1 MILAICGFMGSG
13 KTTTGRSLAA
23 RLGWQFADLDS
34 EIEKAAGRSVAKIFE
49 DEGEAAFRKRETEA
63 LRAILVDAD
72 APLVLALGGG
82 TLLSEENRELVRR
95 HCQCVWL
102 KASPEALSDRLAH
115 EAEGRPLLAGRDLR
129 TRVATLLASR
139 EATYREAADVAV
151 DTDGVDQEEI
161 VKRIIE
167 NLR

>member
-1 MILAICGFMGSG
+1 MGSG
-13 KTTTGRSLAA
+13 KTTTGRSLAT
-23 RLGWQFADLDS
+23 RLGWRFADLDS

-49 DEGEAAFRKRETEA
+49 DEGETAFRKRETEA

-82 TLLSEENRELVRR
+82 TLMAEENRELVRR

-102 KASPEALSDRLAH
+102 KASPEALADRLAR
-115 EAEGRPLLAGRDLR
+115 EAEGRPLLAGQDLR

-151 DTDGVDQEEI
+151 DTDGVGQEEI

>member
-1 MILAICGFMGSG
+1 MGSG

-49 DEGEAAFRKRETEA
+49 DEGETAFRKRETEA

-72 APLVLALGGG
+72 AHLVLALGGG
-82 TLLSEENRELVRR
+82 TLLSEENRQLVRQ

-102 KASPEALSDRLAH
+102 KALPEALSDRLAR
-115 EAEGRPLLAGRDLR
+115 EAEGRPLLAGQDLR

>member
-1 MILAICGFMGSG
+1 MGSG

-23 RLGWQFADLDS
+23 RLGWRFADLDS

-49 DEGEAAFRKRETEA
+49 DEGETAFRKRETEA
-63 LRAILVDAD
+63 LRAILVHAD

-82 TLLSEENRELVRR
+82 TLMAEENRELVRR
-95 HCQCVWL
+95 HCRCVWL
-102 KASPEALSDRLAH
+102 KASPEALSDRLAR
-115 EAEGRPLLAGRDLR
+115 EAEGRPLLAGQDLR
-129 TRVATLLASR
+129 TRVATLMASR

-151 DTDGVDQEEI
+151 DTDGVDPEEI

-167 NLR
+167 ILR

>member
-1 MILAICGFMGSG
+1 MGSG

-23 RLGWQFADLDS
+23 RLGWRFADLDS
-34 EIEKAAGRSVAKIFE
+34 EIEKAAGQTVAKIFE
-49 DEGEAAFRKRETEA
+49 DEGELGFRKRD
-63 LRAILVDAD
+63 ILSTS
-72 APLVLALGGG
+72 APGTTVLALGGG
-82 TLLSEENRELVRR
+82 TLLSEENRQLVRQ

-102 KASPEALSDRLAH
+102 KASPEALAGRLAR
-115 EAEGRPLLAGRDLR
+115 EAEGRPLLAGQDLR

>member
-1 MILAICGFMGSG
+1 MGSG

-23 RLGWQFADLDS
+23 RLGWRFADLDS

-49 DEGEAAFRKRETEA
+49 DEGETAFRKRETEA
-63 LRAILVDAD
+63 LRAILVHAD

-82 TLLSEENRELVRR
+82 TLMAEENRELVRR
-95 HCQCVWL
+95 HCRGVWL
-102 KASPEALSDRLAH
+102 KASPEALSDRLAR
-115 EAEGRPLLAGRDLR
+115 EAEGRPLLAGQDLR

-151 DTDGVDQEEI
+151 DTDGVDPEEI

-167 NLR
+167 ILR

>member
-1 MILAICGFMGSG
+1 MGSG

-49 DEGEAAFRKRETEA
+49 DEGETSFRKRETEA

-72 APLVLALGGG
+72 AHLVLALGGG
-82 TLLSEENRELVRR
+82 TLLSEENRQLVRQ

-102 KASPEALSDRLAH
+102 KASPEALAGRLAR
-115 EAEGRPLLAGRDLR
+115 EAEGRPLLAGQDLR

>member
-1 MILAICGFMGSG
+1 MGSG

-23 RLGWQFADLDS
+23 RLGWRFADLDS

-49 DEGEAAFRKRETEA
+49 DEGELGFRKRETEA

-72 APLVLALGGG
+72 AHLVLALGGG
-82 TLLSEENRELVRR
+82 TLLSEENRQLVRQ

-102 KASPEALSDRLAH
+102 KASPEALAGRLAR
-115 EAEGRPLLAGRDLR
+115 EAEGRPLLAGQDLR

-151 DTDGVDQEEI
+151 DTDGVDPEEI

>member
-1 MILAICGFMGSG
+1 MGSG

-23 RLGWQFADLDS
+23 RLGWRFADLDS

-49 DEGEAAFRKRETEA
+49 DEGETAFRKRETEA

-82 TLLSEENRELVRR
+82 TLLSEENRQLVRQ

-102 KASPEALSDRLAH
+102 KASPEALSDRLAR
-115 EAEGRPLLAGRDLR
+115 EAEGRPLLAGQDLR
-129 TRVATLLASR
+129 TRIATLLASR

>member
-1 MILAICGFMGSG
+1 MGSG

-49 DEGEAAFRKRETEA
+49 DEGETAFRKLETEA

-72 APLVLALGGG
+72 AHLVLALGGG
-82 TLLSEENRELVRR
+82 TLLSEENRQLVRQ

-102 KASPEALSDRLAH
+102 KASPEALSDRLAR
-115 EAEGRPLLAGRDLR
+115 EAEGRPLLAGQDLR

-139 EATYREAADVAV
+139 EQTYREAADVAV

-161 VKRIIE
+161 VRRIIE

>member
-1 MILAICGFMGSG
+1 MGSG

-23 RLGWQFADLDS
+23 RLGWRSADLDS

-49 DEGEAAFRKRETEA
+49 DEGETAFRKRETEA

-72 APLVLALGGG
+72 AHLVLALGGG
-82 TLLSEENRELVRR
+82 TLLSEENRQLVRQ

-102 KASPEALSDRLAH
+102 KASPEALAGRLAR
-115 EAEGRPLLAGRDLR
+115 EAEGRPLLAGQDLR

-139 EATYREAADVAV
+139 EATYRKAADVAV

>member
-1 MILAICGFMGSG
+1 MGSG

-23 RLGWQFADLDS
+23 RLGWRFADLDS

-49 DEGEAAFRKRETEA
+49 DEGETSFRKRETEA

-72 APLVLALGGG
+72 AHLVLALGGG
-82 TLLSEENRELVRR
+82 TLLSEENRQLVRQ

-102 KASPEALSDRLAH
+102 KASPEALAGRLAR
-115 EAEGRPLLAGRDLR
+115 EAEGRPLLAGQDLR

>member
-1 MILAICGFMGSG
+1 MGSG

-23 RLGWQFADLDS
+23 RLGWRFADLDS

-49 DEGEAAFRKRETEA
+49 DEGELGFRKRETEA

-72 APLVLALGGG
+72 AHLVLALGGG
-82 TLLSEENRELVRR
+82 TLLSEENRQLVRQ

-102 KASPEALSDRLAH
+102 KASPEALAGRLAR
-115 EAEGRPLLAGRDLR
+115 EAEGRPLLAGQDLR

>member
-1 MILAICGFMGSG
+1 MGSG

-23 RLGWQFADLDS
+23 RLGWRFADLDS
-34 EIEKAAGRSVAKIFE
+34 EIEKAAGRSVAQIFE

-82 TLLSEENRELVRR
+82 TLMAEENRELVRR
-95 HCQCVWL
+95 HCRCVWL
-102 KASPEALSDRLAH
+102 KASPEALSDRLAR
-115 EAEGRPLLAGRDLR
+115 EAEGRPLLAGQDLR

>member
-1 MILAICGFMGSG
+1 MGSG

-23 RLGWQFADLDS
+23 RLGWRFADLDS

-49 DEGEAAFRKRETEA
+49 DEGETAFRKRETEA
-63 LRAILVDAD
+63 LRAILVHAD

-82 TLLSEENRELVRR
+82 TLMAEENRELVRR
-95 HCQCVWL
+95 HCRCVWL
-102 KASPEALSDRLAH
+102 KASPEALSDRLAR
-115 EAEGRPLLAGRDLR
+115 EAEGRPLLAGQDLR

-151 DTDGVDQEEI
+151 DTDGVDPEEI

-167 NLR
+167 ILR

>member
-1 MILAICGFMGSG
+1 MGSG

-34 EIEKAAGRSVAKIFE
+34 EIEEAAGRTVAQIFE
-49 DEGEAAFRKRETEA
+49 DEGEAAFRARETEA

-82 TLLSEENRELVRR
+82 TLMAEENRRLVRR
-95 HCQCVWL
+95 HCRCVWL
-102 KASPEALSDRLAH
+102 KASPEALSERLAH
-115 EAEGRPLLAGRDLR
+115 EAKGRPLLAGQDLQI
-129 TRVATLLASR
+129 RVATLLASR
-139 EATYREAADVAV
+139 EQTYREAADVAV
-151 DTDGVDQEEI
+151 DTDGVDPEET

-167 NLR
+167 NLK

>member
-1 MILAICGFMGSG
+1 MGSG

-23 RLGWQFADLDS
+23 RLGWRFTDLDS

-82 TLLSEENRELVRR
+82 TLMAEENRQLVRQ

-102 KASPEALSDRLAH
+102 KASPEALSGRLARK
-115 EAEGRPLLAGRDLR
+115 AEGRPLLAGQDLR

>member
-1 MILAICGFMGSG
+1 MGSG

-49 DEGEAAFRKRETEA
+49 DEGETAFRKRETEA

-72 APLVLALGGG
+72 AHLVLALGGG
-82 TLLSEENRELVRR
+82 TLLSEENRQLVRQ

-102 KASPEALSDRLAH
+102 KASPEALAGRLAR
-115 EAEGRPLLAGRDLR
+115 EAEGRPLLAGQDLR

>member
-1 MILAICGFMGSG
+1 MGSG

-23 RLGWQFADLDS
+23 RLGWRFTDLDS

-72 APLVLALGGG
+72 AHLVLALGGG
-82 TLLSEENRELVRR
+82 TLLSEENRQLVRQ

-102 KASPEALSDRLAH
+102 KALPEALSDRLAR
-115 EAEGRPLLAGRDLR
+115 EAEGRPLLAGQDLR

>member
-49 DEGEAAFRKRETEA
+49 DEGETAFRKRETEA

-72 APLVLALGGG
+72 AHLVLALGGG
-82 TLLSEENRELVRR
+82 TLLSEENRQLVRQ

-102 KASPEALSDRLAH
+102 KASPEALAGRLAR
-115 EAEGRPLLAGRDLR
+115 EAEGRPLLAGQDLR

>member
-1 MILAICGFMGSG
+1 MGSG

-34 EIEKAAGRSVAKIFE
+34 EIEKAAGQTVAKIFE
-49 DEGEAAFRKRETEA
+49 DEGETAFRKRETEA

-72 APLVLALGGG
+72 AHLVLALGGG
-82 TLLSEENRELVRR
+82 TLLSEENRQLVRQ

-102 KASPEALSDRLAH
+102 KASPEALAGRLAR
-115 EAEGRPLLAGRDLR
+115 EAEGRPLLAGQNLR
-129 TRVATLLASR
+129 IRVATLLASR

>member
-34 EIEKAAGRSVAKIFE
+34 EIEKAAGQTVAKIFE

-72 APLVLALGGG
+72 TPLVLALGGG
-82 TLLSEENRELVRR
+82 TLMAEENRQLVRQ
-95 HCQCVWL
+95 HCRCVWL
-102 KASPEALSDRLAH
+102 KASPTALAERLAH
-115 EAEGRPLLAGRDLR
+115 EAEGRPLLAGQDLR
-129 TRVATLLASR
+129 TRVATLLAGR
-139 EATYREAADVAV
+139 EGTYREAADVVV
-151 DTDGVDQEEI
+151 DTDGISPEET
-161 VKRIIE
+161 VERIIE
-167 NLR
+167 ILR

>member
-1 MILAICGFMGSG
+1 MGSG

-23 RLGWQFADLDS
+23 RLGWRFADLDS

-49 DEGEAAFRKRETEA
+49 DEGETAFRKRETEA
-63 LRAILVDAD
+63 LRAILVHAD

-82 TLLSEENRELVRR
+82 TLMAEENRELVRR
-95 HCQCVWL
+95 HCRCVWL
-102 KASPEALSDRLAH
+102 KAR
-115 EAEGRPLLAGRDLR
+115 EAEGRPLLAGQDLR

-151 DTDGVDQEEI
+151 DTDGVDPEEI

-167 NLR
+167 ILR

>member
-1 MILAICGFMGSG
+1 MGSG

-49 DEGEAAFRKRETEA
+49 DEGETAFRKRETEA

-72 APLVLALGGG
+72 AHLVLALGGG
-82 TLLSEENRELVRR
+82 TLMAEENRQLVRQ

-102 KASPEALSDRLAH
+102 KALPEALSDRLAR
-115 EAEGRPLLAGRDLR
+115 EAEGRPLLAGQDLR

>member
-1 MILAICGFMGSG
+1 MGSG

-34 EIEKAAGRSVAKIFE
+34 EIEKAAGRTVAKIFE
-49 DEGEAAFRKRETEA
+49 DEGEPAFRARETET
-63 LRAILVDAD
+63 LRMLLTA
-72 APLVLALGGG
+72 APRDLVLALGGG
-82 TLLSEENRELVRR
+82 TLMAEENRQLVRR
-95 HCQCVWL
+95 YCRCVWL
-102 KASPEALSDRLAH
+102 KASPTALAERLAH
-115 EAEGRPLLAGRDLR
+115 EAEGRPLLAGQDLR

>member
-1 MILAICGFMGSG
+1 MGSG

-23 RLGWQFADLDS
+23 RLGWRFTDLDS

-49 DEGEAAFRKRETEA
+49 DEGETAFRKRETEA

-72 APLVLALGGG
+72 AHLVLALGGG
-82 TLLSEENRELVRR
+82 TLLSEENRQLVRQ

-102 KASPEALSDRLAH
+102 KALPEALSDRLAR
-115 EAEGRPLLAGRDLR
+115 EAEGRPLLAGQDLR

>member
-1 MILAICGFMGSG
+1 MGSG

-49 DEGEAAFRKRETEA
+49 DEGETAFRKRETEA
-63 LRAILVDAD
+63 LRGILADAD

-82 TLLSEENRELVRR
+82 TLMAEENRELVRR
-95 HCQCVWL
+95 HCRCVWL
-102 KASPEALSDRLAH
+102 KASPEALSDRLAR
-115 EAEGRPLLAGRDLR
+115 EAEGRPLLAGQDLR

-139 EATYREAADVAV
+139 EQTYREAADVAV

-161 VKRIIE
+161 VKKIIE

>member
-1 MILAICGFMGSG
+1 MGSG

-34 EIEKAAGRSVAKIFE
+34 EIEKAAGRSVPKIFE
-49 DEGEAAFRKRETEA
+49 DEGELGFRKRETEA
-63 LRAILVDAD
+63 IRAILVDAD
-72 APLVLALGGG
+72 AHLVLALGGG
-82 TLLSEENRELVRR
+82 TLLSEENRQLVRQ

-102 KASPEALSDRLAH
+102 KASPEALAGRLAR
-115 EAEGRPLLAGRDLR
+115 EAEGRPLLAGQDLR

>member
-1 MILAICGFMGSG
+1 MGSG

-49 DEGEAAFRKRETEA
+49 DEGELGFRKRETEA

-82 TLLSEENRELVRR
+82 TLMAEENRELVRR

-102 KASPEALSDRLAH
+102 KASPEALSDRLAR
-115 EAEGRPLLAGRDLR
+115 EAEGRPLLAGQDLR